1 MARYLL
7 NSAVITA
14 PGLYRYSL
22 IDVEQAKRWLD
33 GGDPPLS
40 TIRYEQ
46 TAVALGMLVEQG
58 DRSMRSHN
66 RDAPGRRGAGISPRI
81 AARHAAHRSAQQRSL
96 AGGVAARQ
104 LGAGP
109 AGADSVEC
117 NSHTPQMNYHACS
130 GYHQHASDS

>member
-33 GGDPPLS
+33 AGDPPLS

-46 TAVALGMLVEQG
+46 TAVALGMLVERPIEVCDLTIEMFPRDEALVFRLVLPPG
-58 DRSMRSHN
+58 TPRIDPHN
-66 RDAPGRRGAGISPRI
+66 KGRLQEELRRGNWELGLLERI
-81 AARHAAHRSAQQRSL
+81 A
-96 AGGVAARQ
+96 
-104 LGAGP
+104 
-109 AGADSVEC
+109 
-117 NSHTPQMNYHACS
+117 
-130 GYHQHASDS
+130 

>member
-46 TAVALGMLVEQG
+46 TAVALGMLIERPIEVCDLTIEMYPATKRLCSG
-58 DRSMRSHN
+58 WYCRPALPESIRKTRAACRRSC
-66 RDAPGRRGAGISPRI
+66 
-81 AARHAAHRSAQQRSL
+81 
-96 AGGVAARQ
+96 GVAI
-104 LGAGP
+104 G
-109 AGADSVEC
+109 SWV
-117 NSHTPQMNYHACS
+117 YWS
-130 GYHQHASDS
+130 G